1 MNTEELEEE
10 ASLASA
16 TLADDAVL
24 LTSFEV
30 SVVSMTASVLFL
42 SGIDALD
49 FWILRGIFAP
59 FDTERSRLLAVSATE
74 ESAVSAT
81 EGSAVSATGGFE
93 DMAQELNGSTCVGA
107 KVLRRLTF
115 MNVRTLTD
123 VDERRVVIPTFGD
136 SNSG

>member
-1 MNTEELEEE
+1 MNTEELEEG

-24 LTSFEV
+24 LTSFGA
-30 SVVSMTASVLFL
+30 SVVSMTASVLVL
-42 SGIDALD
+42 SGRDALD
-49 FWILRGIFAP
+49 FWSLRGIFAP
-59 FDTERSRLLAVSATE
+59 FDTERSRLLAVSATA

-81 EGSAVSATGGFE
+81 EGLE

-115 MNVRTLTD
+115 MNVKTLTD